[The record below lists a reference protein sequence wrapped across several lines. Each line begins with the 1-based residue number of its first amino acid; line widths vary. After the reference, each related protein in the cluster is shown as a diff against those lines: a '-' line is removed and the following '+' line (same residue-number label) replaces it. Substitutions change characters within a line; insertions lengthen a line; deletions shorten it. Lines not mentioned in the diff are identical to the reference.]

1 MCHFHLW
8 RHWRCMPVTLAPDLL
23 NRKCLERLHFKSIH
37 KANDLLNNVAQ
48 HQPLPPSRHHMQEHT
63 PRPFLVLF
71 IVSDILIYQGL
82 TQRHASLQLNRI
94 CFVDGTFPLGSWRVD
109 MGEIL
114 SYDWTIGRPSWET
127 IEDRLLENFVI
138 FSPKFKITS
147 EQLLNGFE
155 HYLKTQKW
163 MKDLLLPLRLP
174 LIHAQTHMPR
184 YTPAWVKQVGQEVF
198 AK

>member
-1 MCHFHLW
+1 
-8 RHWRCMPVTLAPDLL
+8 MPWAITFQINSQGKWFVEQCCTTPTPSALSPSHAGA
-23 NRKCLERLHFKSIH
+23 HTASI
-37 KANDLLNNVAQ
+37 
-48 HQPLPPSRHHMQEHT
+48 
-63 PRPFLVLF
+63 LVLF